1 MSRAIEV
8 GEPDWKP
15 LEGVLSRELC
25 EEFMF
30 MGTTSGI
37 VLYKHRDTR
46 RYLNIGSDTGRFYRY
61 ANGDYIEICR
71 EQAIEYVYGARQ
83 I

>member
-1 MSRAIEV
+1 MRRAIKV

-15 LEGVLSRELC
+15 LEGVLSSDDC
-25 EEFMF
+25 SCFMY
-30 MGTTSGI
+30 MGVTSGI

-46 RYLNIGSDTGRFYRY
+46 RYLNIEAATGRFYRY
-61 ANGDYIEICR
+61 VNGDYAEISR
-71 EQAIEYVYGARQ
+71 EEALEHVYGSRQ

>member
-1 MSRAIEV
+1 MRCAIEV

-15 LEGVLSRELC
+15 LEGVLSPEHC
-25 EEFMF
+25 ADFMF
-30 MGTTSGI
+30 MGSAAGI

-46 RYLNIGSDTGRFYRY
+46 RYLNIESVTGRFFQYI
-61 ANGDYIEICR
+61 NGDYIEINR
-71 EQAIEYVYGARQ
+71 EQAIEHVYGSRQ

>member
-15 LEGVLSRELC
+15 LEGVLSSRDC
-25 EEFMF
+25 SCFMY
-30 MGTTSGI
+30 MGITSGI

-46 RYLNIGSDTGRFYRY
+46 RYLNIGSETGRFYRY
-61 ANGDYIEICR
+61 ADGDYIEIDR
-71 EQAIEYVYGARQ
+71 EQAIEYVYGSRQ

>member
-1 MSRAIEV
+1 MSRVIEV
-8 GEPDWKP
+8 GTPDWKP
-15 LEGVLSRELC
+15 LEGALSREQC

-30 MGTTSGI
+30 MGSAGGI

-46 RYLNIGSDTGRFYRY
+46 RYLNIDAATGQYYRY
-61 ANGDYIEICR
+61 ADGNYIEIDR
-71 EQAIEYVYGARQ
+71 EKAIEHVFGPRQ

>member
-15 LEGVLSRELC
+15 LEGALSQELC
-25 EEFMF
+25 EEFMY

-46 RYLNIGSDTGRFYRY
+46 RYLNIGSETGRFYRY
-61 ANGDYIEICR
+61 ADGDYIEINR
-71 EQAIEYVYGARQ
+71 EQAIEHVYEPRQ

>member
-15 LEGVLSRELC
+15 LEGILSREHR
-25 EEFMF
+25 EDFMF
-30 MGTTSGI
+30 MGSAGGV

-46 RYLNIGSDTGRFYRY
+46 RYLNVEAETGRFYRY
-61 ANGDYIEICR
+61 ADGDYIEISQ
-71 EQAIEYVYGARQ
+71 EQAIEHVYGSKQ

>member
-1 MSRAIEV
+1 MSGAIEV

-25 EEFMF
+25 EEFMY

-46 RYLNIGSDTGRFYRY
+46 RYLNIGSETERFYRY
-61 ANGDYIEICR
+61 VDGDYIEINR
-71 EQAIEYVYGARQ
+71 EQAIEHVYGSRQ

>member
-1 MSRAIEV
+1 MSGAIEV

-15 LEGVLSRELC
+15 LEGVLSSDDC
-25 EEFMF
+25 SCFMY
-30 MGTTSGI
+30 MGVTSGI

-46 RYLNIGSDTGRFYRY
+46 RYLNIEAATGRFYRY
-61 ANGDYIEICR
+61 VNGDYAEISR
-71 EQAIEYVYGARQ
+71 EEALEHVYGSRQ

>member
-1 MSRAIEV
+1 MSGAIEV

-15 LEGVLSRELC
+15 LEGALSRENYAD
-25 EEFMF
+25 FMY
-30 MGTTSGI
+30 MGNVGGI

-46 RYLNIGSDTGRFYRY
+46 LYLNIDAVTGRFFQY
-61 ANGDYIEICR
+61 NDGDYIEINR
-71 EQAIEYVYGARQ
+71 EQAIEHVYGSRQ

>member
-15 LEGVLSRELC
+15 LEGVLSQELC
-25 EEFMF
+25 EKFMY
-30 MGTTSGI
+30 MGNSGGI
-37 VLYKHRDTR
+37 VLYKHCDTR
-46 RYLNIGSDTGRFYRY
+46 RYLNIEAETGRFFQYI
-61 ANGDYIEICR
+61 NGDYIEINR
-71 EQAIEYVYGARQ
+71 EQAIEYVFGSRQ

>member
-1 MSRAIEV
+1 MSHAIEV
-8 GEPDWKP
+8 GELDWKP
-15 LEGVLSRELC
+15 LEGVLSLEHC

-30 MGTTSGI
+30 MGSAGGI

-46 RYLNIGSDTGRFYRY
+46 RYLNIEATTGRFYQY
-61 ANGDYIEICR
+61 IDGDYIEISR
-71 EQAIEYVYGARQ
+71 EQAIEHMYGPRQ